1 MRKKERGSVAIEAVL
16 SISVIMILLI
26 TLFGTLLTVYL
37 QEEGHWIA
45 MQATEDMGIFA
56 MPFMGHE
63 RIIQE
68 GLNEYVL
75 TEMTVMALK
84 RHIDAHDLRKLISVH
99 PDTKIDFGDYGFAD
113 LTYVMRF
120 NLLALD
126 SVKTIVIPI
135 SASVVSDGNNF
146 SEDTVFITTYG
157 EKYHIESCYHLR
169 KSKFG
174 MSLTLAIEKGYE
186 ACKNCHSMKPE
197 VK

>member
-1 MRKKERGSVAIEAVL
+1 
-16 SISVIMILLI
+16 
-26 TLFGTLLTVYL
+26 VYL

>member
-26 TLFGTLLTVYL
+26 TLFGTLLSVYL

-45 MQATEDMGIFA
+45 IQATEDMGIFS

-75 TEMTVMALK
+75 TEMTVMVLK
-84 RHIDAHDLRKLISVH
+84 RHIDAHELRKLISVH
-99 PDTKIDFGDYGFAD
+99 PDTNIGFGDYGFVD

-126 SVKTIVIPI
+126 TVKSIVIPI

-186 ACKNCHSMKPE
+186 ACKNCHSVEPE
-197 VK
+197 DK

>member
-113 LTYVMRF
+113 LTFVMRF
-120 NLLALD
+120 KLFALD

>member
-1 MRKKERGSVAIEAVL
+1 MRKSECGSVAIEAIL

-37 QEEGHWIA
+37 QEESHWIA

-75 TEMTVMALK
+75 TEMTVMALN
-84 RHIDAHDLRKLISVH
+84 RHIDAHDLRKLITVH
-99 PDTKIDFGDYGFAD
+99 PDTKIDFGDYGFAE
-113 LTYVMRF
+113 LTYVMHF

-126 SVKTIVIPI
+126 SMKAIVVPI

-146 SEDTVFITTYG
+146 SDNTVFITTYG

-186 ACKNCHSMKPE
+186 ACKNCHSIESEDK
-197 VK
+197 